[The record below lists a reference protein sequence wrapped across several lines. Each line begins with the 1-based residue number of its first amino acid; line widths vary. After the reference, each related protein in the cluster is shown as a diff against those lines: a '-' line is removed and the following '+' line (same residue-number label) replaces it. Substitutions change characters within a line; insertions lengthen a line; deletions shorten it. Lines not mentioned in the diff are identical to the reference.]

1 MVFGIMF
8 LLYSAYNKL
17 QNGIHYGW
25 VRANE
30 IFSKEKNNE
39 SEKIILEKI
48 NSIEKRIFKQIFDI
62 STSINQMS
70 NRIDTLCEKLE
81 QIDEA
86 QIYLRGE
93 MENIGRHI
101 DIESISRCRSYI
113 KKIHNNL
120 TAISIAL
127 NKRPNLHEQGNF
139 SACDICVRLLTTF
152 RDNLIQM
159 QEYLELAPPYLH
171 SFRNLDIRSN
181 LLNMFR
187 TNSIPEGIRTLSI
200 PMQTDQQKSCAN
212 VQQTLEKF
220 TTVFSNIWEEI
231 MEIDSCM
238 NESIREEQ
246 LRRPSLQ
253 KLNTYSI

>member
-25 VRANE
+25 SIANQ
-30 IFSKEKNNE
+30 IFSKEKNNQSQE
-39 SEKIILEKI
+39 IILEKI
-48 NSIEKRIFKQIFDI
+48 DSIEKRIFKQIFDI
-62 STSINQMS
+62 STSINEMS
-70 NRIDTLCEKLE
+70 HQIDTLGEKLE
-81 QIDEA
+81 QIEEA

-101 DIESISRCRSYI
+101 DTESITRCRSYI
-113 KKIHNNL
+113 KKIHNTLNS
-120 TAISIAL
+120 TSIAL
-127 NKRPNLHEQGNF
+127 HKRPNLHEQGNF
-139 SACDICVRLLTTF
+139 SSCDICVTLLTTF
-152 RDNLIQM
+152 RNNLIQM
-159 QEYLELAPPYLH
+159 HEYLELATPYLH

-187 TNSIPEGIRTLSI
+187 TNSIPEGIKILSI
-200 PMQTDQQKSCAN
+200 SIQTDQQKSCVN
-212 VQQTLEKF
+212 IQQTLEKF
-220 TTVFSNIWEEI
+220 TTIFSNIWEEI
-231 MEIDSCM
+231 MELHSYV

-253 KLNTYSI
+253 KINFNPI